1 MTDLTPAPPAPP
13 APPPP
18 PPPPPA
24 GAPVVPGAVH
34 RLVVGERDAHGRG
47 LASLGRRPVRVPNA
61 LPHERLDVRL
71 EHVGRH
77 LAVGRVA
84 AVVEASPDRVPDA
97 CPLGATCPG
106 CGLRTTSHAAR
117 LAWKRERLVGALAA
131 VGLSEVEVAPT
142 VAAPREDGWRHKA
155 YLTARRTS
163 DGIHLGL
170 FAEGTH
176 RLVRIE
182 GCLAHAPHVEA
193 TLDAVR
199 RVLAAANPTIY
210 DERAKAGWLRAVVVR
225 GAGTSRATLVTLV
238 VADRGPDGAHAIGA
252 TIRRE
257 SRQVAGVVLNLHP
270 DANNAPFGP
279 RFQPLDGRADLDEAS
294 GPHTLRVSAG
304 SFFQVNPAVG
314 AAMADGIAALAADAR
329 PGRALDLYGGV
340 GATAIRLAAA
350 GRPVTLV
357 EAPGAAAADAVWN
370 LRSVRGAT
378 VVEGRVE
385 EVAATLPFANSSV
398 VVVNPPRSG
407 LLPAVVDALVAAP
420 QSRVIYA
427 SCDPSSLARDLARL
441 VAAGRRLRG
450 VTPFDMMPQT
460 PHVEALAV
468 LDPAD

>member
-1 MTDLTPAPPAPP
+1 MTAPTSPTPSSPA
-13 APPPP
+13 
-18 PPPPPA
+18 
-24 GAPVVPGAVH
+24 VVPGAVH
-34 RLVVGERDAHGRG
+34 RIVVGGRDGHARG
-47 LASLGRRPVRVPNA
+47 LASLGRRPLRIPNA
-61 LPHERLDVRL
+61 LPGETLDVRL
-71 EHVGRH
+71 DHVGRH

-84 AVVEASPDRVPDA
+84 KVVAPSPDRVDDA

-106 CGLRTTSHAAR
+106 CGLRTTSPAAR
-117 LAWKRERLVGALAA
+117 LAWKRDRIVGALADA
-131 VGLSEVEVAPT
+131 GLSAVEVAAT
-142 VAAPREDGWRHKA
+142 EAAPREDGWRHKA
-155 YLTARRTS
+155 YLTVRRTS

-199 RVLAAANPTIY
+199 RALAEVNPSVY
-210 DERAKAGWLRAVVVR
+210 DERAKAGWLRAVAVR
-225 GAGTSRATLVTLV
+225 GAGNGRATLVTLV
-238 VADRGPDGAHAIGA
+238 VADRGPEGAHGLAGA
-252 TIRRE
+252 IRRA
-257 SRQVAGVVLNLHP
+257 SRQVAGVVLNEHP
-270 DANNAPFGP
+270 EASNAPFGP
-279 RFQPLDGRADLDEAS
+279 RFQPLDGRADLDEGS

-304 SFFQVNPAVG
+304 AFFQVNPAVG
-314 AAMADGIAALAADAR
+314 AAMVDRIAAHAADAR

-357 EAPGAAAADAVWN
+357 EAPGAAAADAQFN

-385 EVAATLPFANSSV
+385 DVAATLPFATTSV
-398 VVVNPPRSG
+398 IVVNPPRSG
-407 LLPAVVDALVAAP
+407 LQPAVIEALGAAP
-420 QSRVIYA
+420 AARIVYA
-427 SCDPSSLARDLARL
+427 SCDPTSLARDLGKL
-441 VAAGRRLRG
+441 VAQGRRIRG

-468 LDPAD
+468 VDPAD